1 LVNPPQRAASSTTLV
16 GHKFIVKKTIQDEPP
31 VDIKGPE
38 IWVTHHVD
46 NPKFGICYLLNSNSA
61 GMNFNDSTCLIS
73 NGTFTKIKYF

>member
-46 NPKFGICYLLNSNSA
+46 NPKFGISA